1 MARKGSLAARLQ
13 DVEARQTPRGA
24 FLDEV
29 RGNMT
34 KGDTST
40 VSVPEKQQSRIGKKA
55 LTFQVSPD
63 LARAFKLLAVE
74 ESRSQQELGIEA
86 LNALLRAYGRSP
98 VGE

>member
-13 DVEARQTPRGA
+13 DVEAKQQARTPVA
-24 FLDEV
+24 APAPAPAQQA
-29 RGNMT
+29 
-34 KGDTST
+34 DT
-40 VSVPEKQQSRIGKKA
+40 PDKQQSRVGKKA

-86 LNALLRAYGRSP
+86 LNALLRAYGKSP
-98 VGE
+98 VGD